1 MPQELDLWAPLT
13 VLAAV
18 FLAYRYYSAIVDAP
32 PPSPHSVDEPRTHES
47 SNRAYGT
54 MGPVTPQTHIFGE
67 SLYEPFPTDEAAQ
80 DPSFLEEPGSACD
93 GCGHDISRAT
103 ALKCPGCSDL
113 YCSQSCLENLADWH
127 VRYCTNPRRP
137 LTTADNLVT
146 ATFEDMF
153 PDDPQ
158 TNEDYFFNRV
168 RTPHDKT
175 YLFGLYIG
183 ILKYHDVKPSTLHEW
198 RLSGTMVENIKAL
211 YEPIPVGARGGYY
224 PWFLKHLDIFE
235 PSPNTLITLS
245 PRHICASCGVS
256 ARVRCSACLKVW
268 YCSKKCQQDDWGGHI
283 IDCRPRRPIT
293 SADHLRAAVH
303 RKRLPQDLE
312 ILSDYGF
319 TRVGELDGKIL
330 LDVYQVLFEEG
341 VHPRDVHQWNIAGN
355 LLEEVEKVLRRLE
368 GWKTFRIL
376 RWFEEHRYVFD
387 PTIAVGDLKHEE
399 EHATRIRAA
408 QVELW
413 NAVGDFPSQ
422 DHDEISLTVNT
433 RWPRE
438 RANFFFFRSMLG
450 LCHPS
455 PELDLWV
462 DFGFCACYD
471 ESEEQFLSFTYGML
485 VDRCTYDE
493 FLTAYSDSKIIQLLD
508 AKGLRGR
515 RIIHPYLEDV
525 LSGSPVMFKSVW
537 FLKKHVQYTKSV
549 RSDLIPSVRVDYGF
563 MNCTSDREYQDLK
576 DLYKNIFE
584 RRYTNPLELHQACLS
599 GSLYD
604 YVLGLF

>member
-1 MPQELDLWAPLT
+1 
-13 VLAAV
+13 
-18 FLAYRYYSAIVDAP
+18 
-32 PPSPHSVDEPRTHES
+32 
-47 SNRAYGT
+47 
-54 MGPVTPQTHIFGE
+54 
-67 SLYEPFPTDEAAQ
+67 
-80 DPSFLEEPGSACD
+80 
-93 GCGHDISRAT
+93 
-103 ALKCPGCSDL
+103 
-113 YCSQSCLENLADWH
+113 
-127 VRYCTNPRRP
+127 
-137 LTTADNLVT
+137 
-146 ATFEDMF
+146 
-153 PDDPQ
+153 
-158 TNEDYFFNRV
+158 
-168 RTPHDKT
+168 
-175 YLFGLYIG
+175 
-183 ILKYHDVKPSTLHEW
+183 
-198 RLSGTMVENIKAL
+198 
-211 YEPIPVGARGGYY
+211 
-224 PWFLKHLDIFE
+224 
-235 PSPNTLITLS
+235 
-245 PRHICASCGVS
+245 
-256 ARVRCSACLKVW
+256 
-268 YCSKKCQQDDWGGHI
+268 
-283 IDCRPRRPIT
+283 
-293 SADHLRAAVH
+293 VH
-303 RKRLPQDLE
+303 RKKLPQDLE
-312 ILSDYGF
+312 ILADYGF

-387 PTIAVGDLKHEE
+387 PTMAVGDLEHEE
-399 EHATRIRAA
+399 EQTTRIRAA

-422 DHDEISLTVNT
+422 DHDVISLTVNT

-462 DFGFCACYD
+462 HFGFCACYD

-604 YVLGLF
+604 YVLGLFPEMKGKKKRAAKFRRLLRNLYPLPNLDH